1 MSLWKYTEACEGDLC
16 IGDCDKC
23 DRRDDD
29 EQENVADKTVSDSRA

>member
-29 EQENVADKTVSDSRA
+29 EDEQEDITNKAER